1 MEPAQRGFFCVPD
14 RRHLRK
20 IMRSTP
26 GTAFGPAACNDQAV
40 SKEVTMIQL
49 LNPRVPYK
57 PDVQQDQ
64 KHDEANP
71 KDDED
76 SATQDGDQSIGKD
89 FDESKPA

>member
-1 MEPAQRGFFCVPD
+1 
-14 RRHLRK
+14 
-20 IMRSTP
+20 
-26 GTAFGPAACNDQAV
+26 
-40 SKEVTMIQL
+40 MIQL
-49 LNPRVPYK
+49 LNPRVHYK